1 MKNPIFTRRF
11 LRKELDKGT
20 GGDWI
25 IYNWC
30 VQASSWKPVFLIR
43 SDAVYQNLYGPC
55 GVVVYIETKHLAVNS
70 MLELDTM
77 KIGIIKSGQN
87 YEEAKSEV
95 ISYVHL
101 TTTFWLVVPSSTSV
115 SLQVLPEETREKGT
129 ILKLIFLVPIWAPR
143 NLWDVPA
150 NMVMHGIVWVFH
162 YIWLEV

>member
-1 MKNPIFTRRF
+1 MKNPNFYKTIAWLYWRF

-115 SLQVLPEETREKGT
+115 SLHVLPEETREKRHNSK
-129 ILKLIFLVPIWAPR
+129 INIFRAYLGSKEPLGR
-143 NLWDVPA
+143 SS
-150 NMVMHGIVWVFH
+150 
-162 YIWLEV
+162 